1 MGAAML
7 SVLFLSVGHSAPSSP
22 GEKRKNTVTMI
33 FFLSRDCPKCE
44 TIKDLIEIL
53 QVKYPLRVRRFDI
66 SKEADYAVFKAVDS
80 IHGTGSFAVPL
91 VMLGESILIGE
102 QEIALKLEEAVK
114 DLTTSGGSP
123 SPYIGPIERKP
134 PQGRPTQ
141 KAQPRCE
148 SCSRGGPSS
157 LGDEW
162 QRVRGYLDKL
172 F

>member
-1 MGAAML
+1 MGVAML
-7 SVLFLSVGHSAPSSP
+7 SVLFLSVAHSTALSS

-44 TIKDLIEIL
+44 TVKDLIEIV
-53 QVKYPLRVRRFDI
+53 QVRYPLRVRRFDI
-66 SKEADYAVFKAVDS
+66 SKEVGYAVFKAVES
-80 IHGTGSFAVPL
+80 IHGTGNFAVPL

-102 QEIALKLEEAVK
+102 QEIAEKLEKAVK
-114 DLTTSGGSP
+114 DLATAGGSS
-123 SPYIGPIERKP
+123 SPYIGPVERKP
-134 PQGRPTQ
+134 QARPTQ

-148 SCSRGGPSS
+148 SCSRGGPPS
-157 LGDEW
+157 LEDEW